1 MDSSIWFKPPILKDI
16 NALNENTLGSNLGI
30 NFIEAGSDFLIATM
44 PVDER
49 TKQPF
54 GLLHGGASV
63 ALAETLGSVA
73 SLLVVNSDLFI
84 GVGIE
89 INANHIKAVFTGNV
103 KGICKPLN
111 VSGKNHIW
119 DIKIFND
126 ENELTCISRFTCTIV
141 SRSKFSI

>member
-1 MDSSIWFKPPILKDI
+1 MSIWYKTPTLTEI
-16 NALNENTLGSNLGI
+16 NTLNEGSLGEHLNIVFTEVG
-30 NFIEAGSDFLIATM
+30 NDFLKASM
-44 PVDER
+44 PVDNR

-73 SLLVVNSDLFI
+73 TLCVVDQKLFM

-89 INANHIKAVFTGNV
+89 INANHIKAVMSGVVT
-103 KGICKPLN
+103 GICTAIS

-119 DIKIFND
+119 DIRIYND
-126 ENELTCISRFTCTIV
+126 QNELCCVSRFTCTLIAK
-141 SRSKFSI
+141 SKFR

>member
-1 MDSSIWFKPPILKDI
+1 MDSSIWYKPPILKDI
-16 NALNENTLGSNLGI
+16 NTLNENTLGGNLGI
-30 NFIEAGSDFLIATM
+30 NFIESGSDFLVATM

-89 INANHIKAVFTGNV
+89 INANHIKAVFTGSV

-119 DIKIFND
+119 DVKIFND
-126 ENELTCISRFTCTIV
+126 ENELTCVSRFTCSIIP
-141 SRSKFSI
+141 RSKFSI